1 LTRIAVNEALA
12 RFRSRKRNQ
21 QLDDT
26 EDDGELRMNII
37 ETSPD
42 PEKNASSVELGQL
55 LEEALLALPEKYR
68 TVVML
73 RDVEELNT
81 SETAAALDLSE
92 ENVKIRLHRGHEMA
106 RG

>member
-1 LTRIAVNEALA
+1 
-12 RFRSRKRNQ
+12 
-21 QLDDT
+21 
-26 EDDGELRMNII
+26 MNII